1 MAHVVQCLPRKCQ
14 ALSSN
19 PNTRKS
25 KKKKKKITE
34 GKIKEFRM
42 PGEVRTWNEDGWE
55 EKYAEFEGRST
66 ADRFDAWKL
75 GKGVTW
81 RLLGSGNRD
90 TL

>member
-1 MAHVVQCLPRKCQ
+1 
-14 ALSSN
+14 
-19 PNTRKS
+19 
-25 KKKKKKITE
+25 
-34 GKIKEFRM
+34 M